1 MKYVQIVDICCRD
14 LRRYLQNA
22 LINTKGGVVTVKMW
36 RLLRVELSPS
46 DRTRYSMCLS
56 RVLHQWRW
64 KDAVYVIPRQ
74 DVETLLKNLDAA
86 CESAKNVK
94 RRREPQPNPPPQPP
108 VCEKMVRISFYLPRK
123 MLQMLDSYAAELKTT
138 RSAVIRRAIA
148 QMLRKVA
155 EEQIPLAA
163 QAPT

>member
-1 MKYVQIVDICCRD
+1 MNYVQIVDICCRD

-36 RLLRVELSPS
+36 RLLRVELSPP

-56 RVLHQWRW
+56 RVLHAYRW

-94 RRREPQPNPPPQPP
+94 RRRSR
-108 VCEKMVRISFYLPRK
+108 EKMVRISFCLPRQI
-123 MLQMLDSYAAELKTT
+123 LQALDEYAAELKTT

-148 QMLRKVA
+148 QMLKVA
-155 EEQIPLAA
+155 EEQMPLAA

>member
-1 MKYVQIVDICCRD
+1 MNYVQIVDICCRD

-22 LINTKGGVVTVKMW
+22 LINTKGDVVTVKMW
-36 RLLRVELSPS
+36 RLLRVELSPP
-46 DRTRYSMCLS
+46 DRKRYSICLS

-64 KDAVYVIPRQ
+64 KNAAYVIPRQ
-74 DVETLLKNLDAA
+74 DVETLLKNLDAV

-94 RRREPQPNPPPQPP
+94 RRKESQPNPPPQPP
-108 VCEKMVRISFYLPRK
+108 KKMVRISFHLPRE
-123 MLQMLDSYAAELKTT
+123 MLQMLDNYAAELKTT

-148 QMLRKVA
+148 QILRKVA

-163 QAPT
+163 QAST

>member
-1 MKYVQIVDICCRD
+1 MNYVQIVDICCRD
-14 LRRYLQNA
+14 LRRYLRNA

-36 RLLRVELSPS
+36 RLLRVELSPP

-56 RVLHQWRW
+56 RVLHAYRW
-64 KDAVYVIPRQ
+64 KDATYVIPRQ

-94 RRREPQPNPPPQPP
+94 RRREPQPR
-108 VCEKMVRISFYLPRK
+108 EKMVRISVCLPRK

-138 RSAVIRRAIA
+138 RAAVIRRAIA
-148 QMLRKVA
+148 QMLKVA
-155 EEQIPLAA
+155 EEQMPLAA

>member
-22 LINTKGGVVTVKMW
+22 LLSAKGGVVTVKMW
-36 RLLRVELSPS
+36 RLLRVELSPP
-46 DRTRYSMCLS
+46 DRARYSMCLS
-56 RVLHQWRW
+56 RVLHAYRW
-64 KDAVYVIPRQ
+64 KNATYVIPRQ
-74 DVETLLKNLDAA
+74 DVETLLKNLDAM
-86 CESAKNVK
+86 CENVK
-94 RRREPQPNPPPQPP
+94 RRREPQPNPPPQPRSR
-108 VCEKMVRISFYLPRK
+108 EKMVLISFHLPRK

-148 QMLRKVA
+148 QMLKVA
-155 EEQIPLAA
+155 EEQMPLAA

>member
-1 MKYVQIVDICCRD
+1 MNYVQIVDICCRD

-36 RLLRVELSPS
+36 RLLRVELSPP
-46 DRTRYSMCLS
+46 DRARYSMCLS

-94 RRREPQPNPPPQPP
+94 RRREPQPNPPPQPR
-108 VCEKMVRISFYLPRK
+108 EKMVLISFCLPRQI
-123 MLQMLDSYAAELKTT
+123 LQALDSYAAELKTT

-148 QMLRKVA
+148 QMLKVA
-155 EEQIPLAA
+155 EEQMPLAA